1 MFVNVKYCLATYKI
15 VAFSLEELLTESE
28 VLKLLRISR
37 TTLWNLRKEGKIPYY
52 KIGGRYRYD
61 RDEVLRVFRVKVQ
74 KSQPLQMK
82 PSKIYRAIDLFA
94 GIGGIRKGFEQA
106 FQERIKFV
114 YSNDNNKP
122 CCQTYRA
129 NFGTI
134 DNRDINEVGNNLSE
148 IPDHDILLAG
158 FPCQP
163 FSIAGEKKGFEDKTR
178 GTLFY
183 TIAKIL
189 SVKRPAAFLLEN
201 VRHFKHHNGGRTWTT
216 VKDVLENDLD
226 YNVYDTV
233 LNAKY
238 FGVPQNRPRIFIAGF
253 KEKIV
258 AFNWPEQRGKPGKLK
273 DFLETNVEA
282 KYYLG
287 QQYLESLKKHRERHE
302 ALGHGFGYKILN
314 PETEV
319 ARTLVVGGMGKE
331 RNLIKNKPLPD
342 CWKPGDDPLK
352 KKNNEGVRKLIP
364 REFARLQG
372 FPDSFKIPVSDTQAY
387 KQFANSVT
395 VPVIKAIAKNMLN
408 SLDGRIKRPSILS
421 YASAPSALIP

>member
-1 MFVNVKYCLATYKI
+1 M
-15 VAFSLEELLTESE
+15 EELLTESE

-37 TTLWNLRKEGKIPYY
+37 TTLWNFRKEGRIPYY

-61 RDEVLRVFRVKVQ
+61 KDEVLRVFRVKVQ
-74 KSQPLQMK
+74 KSQPLQTK
-82 PSKIYRAIDLFA
+82 PNKIYRAIDLFA
-94 GIGGIRKGFEQA
+94 GVGGMRMGFEQA

-114 YSNDNNKP
+114 YANDNDKS

-129 NFGTI
+129 NFDFI
-134 DNRDINEVGNNLSE
+134 DDRDINAVIKDMSQ
-148 IPDHDILLAG
+148 IPQHDILLAG

-189 SVKRPAAFLLEN
+189 SVRRPAAFLLEN
-201 VRHFKHHNGGRTWTT
+201 VRYFKHHDHGRTWAT
-216 VKDVLENDLD
+216 VKDVLENELD
-226 YNVYDTV
+226 YKIYDAV

-238 FGVPQNRPRIFIAGF
+238 FGVPQNRPRFFIAGF
-253 KEKIV
+253 KEKTV
-258 AFNWPEQRGKPGKLK
+258 VFNWPKQRGELVKLK
-273 DFLETNVEA
+273 DFLETNVKA

-287 QQYLESLKKHRERHE
+287 QQYLDSLKKHRERHE
-302 ALGHGFGYKILN
+302 SLGHGFGYRVLD
-314 PETEV
+314 PETEI

-331 RNLIKNKPLPD
+331 RNLIKNKPLPN

-352 KKNNEGVRKLIP
+352 KKNNEGVRRLTP

-387 KQFANSVT
+387 KQFANSVA
-395 VPVIKAIAKNMLN
+395 VPVVKAIAKNMLN
-408 SLDGRIKRPSILS
+408 SLEGKIKHPSILS
-421 YASAPSALIP
+421 YA

>member
-1 MFVNVKYCLATYKI
+1 M
-15 VAFSLEELLTESE
+15 AFPVEGLLTESE

-37 TTLWNLRKEGKIPYY
+37 TTLWNLRKEGRIPYY

-61 RDEVLRVFRVKVQ
+61 KDEVLRVFRIEVQ
-74 KSQPLQMK
+74 KSQPLQK
-82 PSKIYRAIDLFA
+82 PNKVYRAIDLFA
-94 GIGGIRKGFEQA
+94 GIGGIRMGFEQA
-106 FQERIKFV
+106 FRERIRFV
-114 YSNDNNKP
+114 YANDNNKP

-129 NFGTI
+129 NFGDI
-134 DNRDINEVGNNLSE
+134 DDRDINEVIKDLSQ
-148 IPDHDILLAG
+148 IPEHDILLAG

-189 SVKRPAAFLLEN
+189 SIRRPTAFLLEN
-201 VRHFKHHNGGRTWTT
+201 VRHFEHHDRGRTWAT

-226 YNVYDTV
+226 YNIYDTV

-238 FGVPQNRPRIFIAGF
+238 FGVPQNRPRFFVAGF
-253 KEKIV
+253 KEKTI
-258 AFNWPEQRGKPGKLK
+258 AFDFPKRRGKPVKLK
-273 DFLETNVEA
+273 EFLETSVEA

-302 ALGHGFGYKILN
+302 SLGHGFGYRVLD

-319 ARTLVVGGMGKE
+319 AKTLVVGGMGRE
-331 RNLIKNKPLPD
+331 RNLIKNEPLPD

-352 KKNNEGVRKLIP
+352 KKNNEGVRRLTP

-372 FPDSFKIPVSDTQAY
+372 FPDSFRIPVSDTQAY
-387 KQFANSVT
+387 KQFANSVA
-395 VPVIKAIAKNMLN
+395 VPVIRAIAENMLD
-408 SLDGRIKRPSILS
+408 SLEGKIKRPSLLS
-421 YASAPSALIP
+421 YA

>member
-1 MFVNVKYCLATYKI
+1 MLNI
-15 VAFSLEELLTESE
+15 VYRRIQKRGRSLKELLTESE
-28 VLKLLRISR
+28 VLRLLRISR
-37 TTLWNLRKEGKIPYY
+37 TTLYNLRKEEKIPYY

-61 RDEVLRVFRVKVQ
+61 KDEVLRAFRVEVQ
-74 KSQPLQMK
+74 KSQPLNMK
-82 PSKIYRAIDLFA
+82 LGKIYRAIDLFA
-94 GIGGIRKGFEQA
+94 GIGGIRMGFEQA
-106 FQERIKFV
+106 FRERIKFV
-114 YSNDNNKP
+114 YSNDNNKQ

-134 DNRDINEVGNNLSE
+134 DDRDITAVIKNLSQ
-148 IPDHDILLAG
+148 IPEHDILLAG

-178 GTLFY
+178 GTLFH

-189 SVKRPAAFLLEN
+189 SVRKPAAFLLEN
-201 VRHFKHHNGGRTWTT
+201 VRYFKHHNGGRTWAT
-216 VKDVLENDLD
+216 VEDVLENDLD
-226 YNVYDTV
+226 YNIYHTV

-238 FGVPQNRPRIFIAGF
+238 FGVPQNRPRFFIAGF
-253 KEKIV
+253 KEKTV
-258 AFNWPEQRGKPGKLK
+258 VLNWPEQRGELVELE
-273 DFLETNVEA
+273 DFLETIVEA

-287 QQYLESLKKHRERHE
+287 QQYLESLKKHRKRHE
-302 ALGHGFGYKILN
+302 SLGHGFGYKVLN
-314 PETEV
+314 PKTEV

-352 KKNNEGVRKLIP
+352 KKNNEGIRRLTP

-372 FPDSFKIPVSDTQAY
+372 FPDSFRIPVSDTQAY
-387 KQFANSVT
+387 KQFANSVA

-408 SLDGRIKRPSILS
+408 ALDGKIKRTLLPS
-421 YASAPSALIP
+421 YA